1 MTPPLLTSLPHTPA
15 LPELRDIHLPD
26 AVAWWPPA
34 PGWWLVAV
42 IVITLIILL
51 PGRIKKF
58 NRRRQLRKEN
68 RARLDEVRDQL
79 QQLHSQYL
87 QNQNPVALCSGLSV
101 LLRRAC
107 LSLFEHADVAGLTG
121 KAWLAFL
128 DRQCP
133 LSPPLSA
140 SADLLLNTPYQPIT
154 SIANNDA
161 LQLHHQCKK
170 WLEYQLVK
178 HA

>member
-1 MTPPLLTSLPHTPA
+1 MNPSLSTQSA
-15 LPELRDIHLPD
+15 LPELRNIHLPD

-42 IVITLIILL
+42 ILITLIVLL
-51 PGRIKKF
+51 PGQIKKF
-58 NRRRQLRKEN
+58 NRRRQFQKEN
-68 RARLDEVRDQL
+68 RARLAEVRDQL

-101 LLRRAC
+101 LLRRVC

-121 KAWLAFL
+121 EAWLAFL
-128 DRQCP
+128 DQQCP
-133 LSPPLSA
+133 LSPPLA
-140 SADLLLNTPYQPIT
+140 ESADLLLNTPYQPIT
-154 SIANNDA
+154 SVADNDA
-161 LQLHHQCKK
+161 LQLHRQCEK
-170 WLEYQLVK
+170 WLEQMLVQ